1 MSQYLKFKLVNKTN
15 PDIKVDLGYWGTSV
29 ARVIGDY
36 FEGIFKYTESDT
48 KLDYETMQSYIETL
62 HNGIEAYKENLR
74 KEQEKKKEYI
84 EYLLKAQSEVVVTAI
99 KEDIS
104 YIDEAIVDLQ
114 NDIDDWSDV
123 KRNLIFYLE
132 TLGDNEDD
140 WELVYK
146 NS

>member
-1 MSQYLKFKLVNKTN
+1 MSQYLSFKLVNKTN
-15 PDIKVDLGYWGTSV
+15 PDIKVDLGYWCTSV
-29 ARVIGDY
+29 ARGIENH
-36 FEGIFKYTESDT
+36 FEGIFKYTENDT
-48 KLDYETMQSYIETL
+48 KLDYKTMQSYIETL

-104 YIDEAIVDLQ
+104 YIDEAIVDWQ
-114 NDIDDWSDV
+114 DDIESWSDV
-123 KRNLIFYLE
+123 ESNLNFILE
-132 TLGDNEDD
+132 TLGNNEDD

>member
-104 YIDEAIVDLQ
+104 YIDEAIVDWQ

-123 KRNLIFYLE
+123 KRDLIFYLE
-132 TLGDNEDD
+132 TLGNNEDD

>member
-1 MSQYLKFKLVNKTN
+1 MSQYLSFKLVNKTN
-15 PDIKVDLGYWGTSV
+15 PDIKVGLGYWGTSV
-29 ARVIGDY
+29 ARGIGDR

-84 EYLLKAQSEVVVTAI
+84 EYLLKAQSEVVVSAI
-99 KEDIS
+99 KEDICN
-104 YIDEAIVDLQ
+104 IDESIIEWQD
-114 NDIDDWSDV
+114 DIDTWSDV
-123 KRNLIFYLE
+123 ENNLNFILE
-132 TLGDNEDD
+132 TLGNNEDD

>member
-29 ARVIGDY
+29 ARIIGDY

-104 YIDEAIVDLQ
+104 YIDEAIVDWQ
-114 NDIDDWSDV
+114 NEIDDWSDV
-123 KRNLIFYLE
+123 KRDLIFYLE
-132 TLGDNEDD
+132 TLGNNEDD

>member
-1 MSQYLKFKLVNKTN
+1 MSQYLSFKLVNKIN
-15 PDIKVDLGYWGTSV
+15 PDIKVDLGYWCTSV
-29 ARVIGDY
+29 ARGIEDC
-36 FEGIFKYTESDT
+36 FEGIFKYTESNT

-104 YIDEAIVDLQ
+104 YIDEAIVDWQ
-114 NDIDDWSDV
+114 NDINDWSDV
-123 KRNLIFYLE
+123 KRDLIFYLE
-132 TLGDNEDD
+132 TLGNNEDN

>member
-1 MSQYLKFKLVNKTN
+1 MSQYLSFKLVNKTN
-15 PDIKVDLGYWGTSV
+15 PDIKVDLGYWCTSV
-29 ARVIGDY
+29 ARGIENH
-36 FEGIFKYTESDT
+36 FEGIFKYTENDT
-48 KLDYETMQSYIETL
+48 KLDYKTMQSYIETL

-104 YIDEAIVDLQ
+104 YIDEAIVDWQ
-114 NDIDDWSDV
+114 DDIESWSDV
-123 KRNLIFYLE
+123 ESNLNFILE
-132 TLGDNEDD
+132 TLGNNEDD
-140 WELVYK
+140 WELAYK

>member
-1 MSQYLKFKLVNKTN
+1 MSQYLSFKLVNKTN
-15 PDIKVDLGYWGTSV
+15 PDIKVDLGYWCTSV
-29 ARVIGDY
+29 ARGLEDC
-36 FEGIFKYTESDT
+36 FEDIFKYTESNA

-99 KEDIS
+99 KEDIG
-104 YIDEAIVDLQ
+104 YIDEAIVDWQ
-114 NDIDDWSDV
+114 NDINDWSDV
-123 KRNLIFYLE
+123 KRDLIFYLE
-132 TLGDNEDD
+132 TLGNNEDD

>member
-1 MSQYLKFKLVNKTN
+1 MSQYLSFKLVNKTN
-15 PDIKVDLGYWGTSV
+15 PDIKVDLGYWCTSV
-29 ARVIGDY
+29 ARGIENY
-36 FEGIFKYTESDT
+36 FEDIFKYTEIDT
-48 KLDYETMQSYIETL
+48 KLDYKTMQSYIETL

-104 YIDEAIVDLQ
+104 YIDEAIVDWQ
-114 NDIDDWSDV
+114 DDIESWSDV
-123 KRNLIFYLE
+123 ESNLNFILE
-132 TLGDNEDD
+132 TLGNNEDD